1 MALDFLKTA
10 LVTLLVTLDPPGLAP
25 LFIGLTLGMTKAGKR
40 EVALRASVIAFVIL
54 AAFALGGR
62 FVLGALGVTIP
73 AFRIAGGLLLFYIAF
88 DMVFALKA
96 ERRSEIATDAM
107 AIDHIRNV
115 AAVPLAIPLMAGPG
129 SITATM
135 LLADRANGDWLTLA
149 GLLAIVALAM
159 TVSFFALL
167 AAFALGGRFVL
178 GALGVTIPAFR
189 IAGGL
194 LLFYIAFDMLF
205 ALKAERR
212 SEIVTDAMAI
222 DHIRNVAAFPLAIPL
237 MAGPGSITATMLLA
251 DRASGDWLML
261 AGLLAIIAVAMA
273 ASYLSFLAAERI
285 SSLLG
290 TTGNIVATRMLGVV
304 LAALAVQF
312 AIDGAA
318 QAWR

>member
-1 MALDFLKTA
+1 MALEFLKTA

-40 EVALRASVIAFVIL
+40 EVALRASIIAFVIL

-62 FVLGALGVTIP
+62 VVLEALGVTIP

-115 AAVPLAIPLMAGPG
+115 AA
-129 SITATM
+129 
-135 LLADRANGDWLTLA
+135 
-149 GLLAIVALAM
+149 
-159 TVSFFALL
+159 
-167 AAFALGGRFVL
+167 
-178 GALGVTIPAFR
+178 
-189 IAGGL
+189 
-194 LLFYIAFDMLF
+194 
-205 ALKAERR
+205 
-212 SEIVTDAMAI
+212 
-222 DHIRNVAAFPLAIPL
+222 FPLAIPL

-251 DRASGDWLML
+251 DRASGDWLTL
-261 AGLLAIIAVAMA
+261 AGLLAIVAVAMA
-273 ASYLSFLAAERI
+273 VSYLSFLAAERI
-285 SSLLG
+285 SGLLG
-290 TTGNIVATRMLGVV
+290 ATGNVVATRMLGVV

>member
-1 MALDFLKTA
+1 MALEFLKTA

-25 LFIGLTLGMTKAGKR
+25 LFIGLTIGMTRAGKR
-40 EVALRASVIAFVIL
+40 EVALRASIIAFVIL

-62 FVLGALGVTIP
+62 FVLEALGVTIP

-115 AAVPLAIPLMAGPG
+115 AA
-129 SITATM
+129 
-135 LLADRANGDWLTLA
+135 
-149 GLLAIVALAM
+149 
-159 TVSFFALL
+159 
-167 AAFALGGRFVL
+167 
-178 GALGVTIPAFR
+178 
-189 IAGGL
+189 
-194 LLFYIAFDMLF
+194 
-205 ALKAERR
+205 
-212 SEIVTDAMAI
+212 
-222 DHIRNVAAFPLAIPL
+222 FPLAIPL

-251 DRASGDWLML
+251 DRASGDWLTL

-273 ASYLSFLAAERI
+273 VSYLSFLAAERI
-285 SSLLG
+285 SGLLG
-290 TTGNIVATRMLGVV
+290 ATGNVVATRMLGVV